1 MKRFVYTDTSMTSS
15 MTIEEFITRVK
26 EIYAKYFPNSE
37 CVARNLKTL
46 GMEYIRIGWF
56 LSADASECSH
66 NIRTNDLLHVD
77 FTIDLE
83 DNTESGKL
91 YEMWTYDNSHKNTG
105 YMPNTIVLEVND
117 KIMFCKADRRN
128 MAYSHINFPF
138 RKTTGTPEKILATLD
153 TYANIVYTTVSTCLA
168 DGKIPDEDVELVSS
182 KI

>member
-91 YEMWTYDNSHKNTG
+91 YEMWTYDNSAKNTG
-105 YMPNTIVLEVND
+105 YMPNFITLDIND
-117 KIMFCKADRRN
+117 KVVFCKAKRQY
-128 MAYSHINFPF
+128 MAYDYINLPY
-138 RKTTGTPEKILATLD
+138 RKTKGTPEKILTTLD
-153 TYANIVYTTVSTCLA
+153 RYASILHNKVSELLA
-168 DGKIPDEDVELVSS
+168 NDEIPDNRKDFVES
-182 KI
+182 KL

>member
-1 MKRFVYTDTSMTSS
+1 MKRLIYADSTPNSN
-15 MTIEEFITRVK
+15 MTIDEFISQVK
-26 EIYAKYFPNSE
+26 EIYSKYFPNSE
-37 CVARNLKTL
+37 CYARNLKTL

-56 LSADASECSH
+56 LSADASECPH

-91 YEMWTYDNSHKNTG
+91 YEMWTYDNSHKNIG
-105 YMPNTIVLEVND
+105 YMPSTITLEIND

-128 MAYSHINFPF
+128 MAYSYINFPF

-153 TYANIVYTTVSTCLA
+153 KYANVVYTTVSTCLA
-168 DGKIPDEDVELVSS
+168 DGKIPDDRVEFVRS